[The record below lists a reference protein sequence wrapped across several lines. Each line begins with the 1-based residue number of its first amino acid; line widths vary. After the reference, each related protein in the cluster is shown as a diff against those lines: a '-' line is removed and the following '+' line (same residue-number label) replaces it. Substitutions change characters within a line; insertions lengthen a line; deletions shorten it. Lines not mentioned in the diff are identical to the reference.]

1 MRMLRKLRFAK
12 LSTIS
17 RQPCFRTCGP
27 PGAFDKLMR
36 GLDDVIADVKAG
48 RRQLSTIPVIAPELT
63 ITTVS
68 ESEEVQR

>member
-1 MRMLRKLRFAK
+1 
-12 LSTIS
+12 
-17 RQPCFRTCGP
+17 
-27 PGAFDKLMR
+27 MR